1 MNTDWILV
9 IITLLFSGFFSGL
22 EIAFVSSSRL
32 KQELDLK
39 NNVGSAKILALFY
52 KNPSRF
58 IGALLLGNNIALVGY
73 GIVMAHI
80 LEPVIKNWLPA
91 SLNGE
96 FMVLLIQTVLS
107 TLLILVTAEFLPKI
121 LFRINP
127 NGILKFFAIPVWLF
141 YIIFYPLILLYIG
154 FAEYLLKKIFRIEM
168 SREDYNFS
176 AVDLGEY
183 ISDYQQNEEEEK
195 TEEIQ
200 MLQNAMEFKYVKLRD
215 CMIPRTEIVATEI
228 TTDLNTL
235 IDLFSKSGHSKIM
248 IYDGDIDNIVGYVHA
263 YDMFTRPQNIKSIVR
278 KVDVYPETMSAK
290 DVLNDFIKNH
300 KSIAIV
306 VDEFGGT
313 AGIVTL
319 EDIIEEIFGEI
330 EDEYD
335 RSNETEKKIGENE
348 YLLSTRFEIDY
359 LNKKYNFNI
368 PEKEDYETLA
378 GFILFH
384 HGSIPTKGE
393 VIEIPPFVFEVTKA
407 HGNRLEE
414 VKMVISE
421 RQDAKNE

>member
-1 MNTDWILV
+1 MSTNWILV
-9 IITLLFSGFFSGL
+9 IISLLFSGFFSGL

-32 KQELDLK
+32 KQEIDIK

-80 LEPVIKNWLPA
+80 LEPAIKHWLPA
-91 SLNGE
+91 SLNSE
-96 FMVLLIQTVLS
+96 FVVLLIQTIIS
-107 TLLILVTAEFLPKI
+107 TLLILITAEFLPKI

-127 NGILKFFAIPVWLF
+127 NGILKIFAVPVWLF

-154 FAEYLLKKIFRIEM
+154 FAEFLLKKIFKIEIDKETY
-168 SREDYNFS
+168 SFS
-176 AVDLGEY
+176 AVDLGEF
-183 ISDYQQNEEEEK
+183 INDYQNTEEDK
-195 TEEIQ
+195 PAEEIQ
-200 MLQNAMEFKYVKLRD
+200 MLQNAIEFKYLKLRD
-215 CMIPRTEIVATEI
+215 CMIPRTEIVAAEI
-228 TTDLNTL
+228 ETPLKE
-235 IDLFSKSGHSKIM
+235 IIKLFSESGHSKIM
-248 IYDGDIDNIVGYVHA
+248 IYKGDIDNIVGYVHA
-263 YDMFTRPQNIKSIVR
+263 YDMFTKPENIKNIIR
-278 KVDVYPETMSAK
+278 KVEVYPETMSAR
-290 DVLNDFIKNH
+290 DVLNDFIQKH

-335 RSNETEKKIGENE
+335 NTDETEKKLEENI
-348 YLLSTRFEIDY
+348 YIFSSRLEIDY
-359 LNKKYNFNI
+359 LNKKYNLNI

-384 HGSIPTKGE
+384 HGSIPEEGE
-393 VIEIPPFVFEVTKA
+393 IIEIPPFTFEITKA
-407 HGNRLEE
+407 HGNRIEE
-414 VKMVISE
+414 VKVTIT
-421 RQDAKNE
+421 QDQETKPE

>member
-1 MNTDWILV
+1 MSTDWILV

-32 KQELDLK
+32 KQELDIK

-80 LEPVIKNWLPA
+80 LEPVIKSWLPA
-91 SLNGE
+91 SLDTE
-96 FMVLLIQTVLS
+96 FIVLLIQTILS
-107 TLLILVTAEFLPKI
+107 TLLILITAEFLPKI

-127 NGILKFFAIPVWLF
+127 NGILKFFAVPVWLF
-141 YIIFYPLILLYIG
+141 YVIFYPLILLYIG
-154 FAEYLLKKIFRIEM
+154 VAEFLLKKIFKVEIDKETYR
-168 SREDYNFS
+168 FS

-183 ISDYQQNEEEEK
+183 INDYQNTEEDET

-215 CMIPRTEIVATEI
+215 CMIPRTEIVAAEI
-228 TTDLNTL
+228 DTDPKEVLK
-235 IDLFSKSGHSKIM
+235 LFSETGHSKIM
-248 IYDGDIDNIVGYVHA
+248 IYEGDIDNIVGYVHA
-263 YDMFTRPQNIKSIVR
+263 YDMFTHPKDLRSIIR
-278 KVDVYPETMSAK
+278 KVEVYPETMSAR
-290 DVLNDFIKNH
+290 DVLNDFIKKH

-335 RSNETEKKIGENE
+335 KADETEKQISENE
-348 YLLSTRFEIDY
+348 YIFSTRLEIDY

-384 HGSIPTKGE
+384 YGSIPVKGE
-393 VIEIPPFVFEVTKA
+393 IIEIPPFSFEITKA
-407 HGNRLEE
+407 HGNRIEE
-414 VKMVISE
+414 VKMTIMENSE
-421 RQDAKNE
+421 SKTE